1 MKLLGPKSFPELRE
15 IFDMENSFKDKKCG
29 DGKDTWARGRFE
41 DANKQL
47 GKWCEVELSHA
58 DILEVKLIWNSEHLG
73 NEELIPPEGL
83 TVLEA
88 LQRPAVRTWLRKGE
102 IFPET
107 HLWLVT
113 ETLKETSAIEYGKLT
128 NHHGR
133 LITLDGL
140 HRLLAWGEGGKTR
153 TLAFVAGL

>member
-15 IFDMENSFKDKKCG
+15 IFDVENTFKDKKCG

-47 GKWCEVELSHA
+47 GKWCEVELSHS
-58 DILEVKLIWNSEHLG
+58 DILEVKLIWNSELL
-73 NEELIPPEGL
+73 NSEELIPGEGL
-83 TVLEA
+83 TVFEA
-88 LQRPAVRTWLRKGE
+88 LQRPAVRLWLRKKD
-102 IFPET
+102 IFADV
-107 HLWLVT
+107 HLWLAT
-113 ETLKETSAIEYGKLT
+113 EPLKETSAIEYRKLT
-128 NHHGR
+128 NYHGR

-140 HRLLAWGEGGKTR
+140 HRLLAWGEAGKEG